1 MDHVIGSEKWRGVSA
16 WVEAF
21 TGSDAGVLG
30 TILDTLVIALCYLLL
45 RRLLTKALTR
55 NVDEATRRYII
66 NKFIGY
72 GLGIVA
78 LLMVFQVWISD
89 TVDLGTYL
97 GILSAG
103 LAVALKDPIL
113 NVAGWLF
120 IMVRQPF
127 NVGDRIEVAGVAGD
141 VVDVGPLTFSML
153 EIGNWVRA
161 DQSTG
166 RIIHL
171 PNGLVFQGPVASHTH
186 GFEYIWNELTV
197 TVTFESDWQAA
208 KELLTGIAWGRCE
221 ELVADVTNQLE
232 RTSRKYMIS
241 YKHLTPIVWVSVVD
255 IGVNLEIR
263 YLCPARARRST
274 ASAIWT
280 DILVAFAANDRIDFA
295 YPTQRFYDHNA
306 EGKPAL
312 RAAAGAAPPPTA
324 AG

>member
-1 MDHVIGSEKWRGVSA
+1 MNPVIVSDKWRGVSA

-30 TILDTLVIALCYLLL
+30 TVLDTLVIALCYLLL
-45 RRLLTKALTR
+45 RRLLSRALTS
-55 NVDEATRRYII
+55 NVDEPARRYTI

-72 GLGIVA
+72 GLGVVA
-78 LLMVFQVWISD
+78 LLLIFQVWVSD
-89 TVDLGTYL
+89 TVDLSTYL

-127 NVGDRIEVAGVAGD
+127 NVGDRIEVGGVAGD
-141 VVDVGPLTFSML
+141 VVDVGPLTFTLL
-153 EIGNWVRA
+153 EIGNWVQA

-166 RIIHL
+166 RIVHM

-186 GFEYIWNELTV
+186 GFDYIWNELTV
-197 TVTFESDWQAA
+197 TVTFESDWQRA
-208 KELLTGIAWGRCE
+208 KDLLTEIACSQCE
-221 ELVADVTNQLE
+221 ELVADVTKQLE
-232 RTSRKYMIS
+232 KTSRKYMIS
-241 YKHLTPIVWVSVVD
+241 YKHLTPIVWVSVAD
-255 IGVNLEIR
+255 IGINLDIR

-274 ASAIWT
+274 ASAIWAEVLSTFAKT
-280 DILVAFAANDRIDFA
+280 DSVDFA

-312 RAAAGAAPPPTA
+312 RAAAVAAPSPTA